1 MRDREIV
8 ERVRDATDLLALV
21 GQAVK
26 LRKQGSAHVGLC
38 PFHAERSPSF
48 QVVPNRGFYHC
59 FGCGKHGDA
68 FAWLMEREGMSFPE
82 ALEQLARAAG
92 IDLPQHRERPT
103 AEVDLETRM
112 RTALEAAQA
121 FYERQLERHEGAR
134 AYLRQRGYEGPF
146 LAEAG
151 FGMAPDAWDA
161 LVNHLRGLNFSGE
174 LLEQAGLASR
184 SERGT
189 QIDFLRNRLTI
200 PIHDARGRVVAF
212 GGRIMGGGSSGER
225 VRPPESQVTSA
236 SEASGSAQG
245 ARYGGGQPKYL
256 NTRDTPLFH
265 KGGTLFGFHRAK
277 GAMKDGALVVEGY
290 FDVLQLHQ
298 HGIHQAVAPLGTALT
313 DEHLKALGRFTR
325 RVILCFDGDA
335 AGRRA
340 MEKSLRMALPL
351 GFEVRLLELPQGEDP
366 DTWCLKL
373 GGEAFR
379 DLLRACPDWIQFIR
393 NRFQSGKD
401 LTKSS
406 VRMDIFNELLNFL
419 PYLPKNESSI
429 NEAISVGHSLLIP
442 ASEVIKSIENKR
454 KGTHTNQTISTN
466 MNSTFDEIDLDI
478 KRLILLCVEGSLDRV
493 ISLPTG
499 WWESLEGAPLLQA
512 LLDAEGD
519 TTRLPEGAVAALRHL
534 EAQAS
539 RQDEA
544 GRDAETLFVRL
555 EGRYVDREIQA
566 NNRLLQDPSTVVD
579 PALMNRVMARQ
590 NELLGRQK
598 ELSRRRRGP
607 R

>member
-48 QVVPNRGFYHC
+48 QVIPGRNFYHC

-68 FAWLMEREGMSFPE
+68 FAWLMEREGMTFPE

-92 IDLPQHRERPT
+92 IDMPERRERPT

-112 RTALEAAQA
+112 RSALEATQA
-121 FYERQLERHEGAR
+121 FFEAQLARHEAAR
-134 AYLRQRGYEGPF
+134 TYLQNRGYAGPF

-151 FGMAPDAWDA
+151 FGMAPDAWDI

-200 PIHDARGRVVAF
+200 PIHDARGRIVAF
-212 GGRIMGGGSSGER
+212 GGRVMGGGS
-225 VRPPESQVTSA
+225 TSA
-236 SEASGSAQG
+236 SEASGSEQSS
-245 ARYGGGQPKYL
+245 RYGGGQPKYL

-265 KGGTLFGFHRAK
+265 KGSTLFGFHRAK
-277 GAMKDGALVVEGY
+277 GAMKEGALVVEGY

-313 DEHLKALGRFTR
+313 EEHLKQLGRFTR

-379 DLLRACPDWIQFIR
+379 ELLRAVPDWTAFMVDR
-393 NRFQSGKD
+393 SMEGKD
-401 LTKSS
+401 LRRITD
-406 VRMDIFNELLNFL
+406 RMGAFKDLLDFL
-419 PYLPKNESSI
+419 PYLPRTTESRDLF
-429 NEAISVGHSLLIP
+429 ASLAHQLQVPLQELDRAVKSRQAPARPSDEPALAAPVPVELDDLIR
-442 ASEVIKSIENKR
+442 S
-454 KGTHTNQTISTN
+454 
-466 MNSTFDEIDLDI
+466 
-478 KRLILLCVEGSLDRV
+478 LILLSTAGHWRRV
-493 ISLPTG
+493 QDIPPA
-499 WWESLEGAPLLQA
+499 WWEGLSGAPLLQA

-519 TTRLPEGAVAALRHL
+519 STLLPEAATAAVRHL

-539 RQDEA
+539 SKDEA
-544 GRDAETLFVRL
+544 GRDAEVQIGKL
-555 EGRYVDREIQA
+555 EARYIDREIQA
-566 NNRLLQDPSTVVD
+566 NNRLLQDPRTLVD
-579 PALMNRVMARQ
+579 AGLTERVMARQ
-590 NELLGRQK
+590 NELLSRQK
-598 ELSRRRRGP
+598 DLSRRRRGT

>member
-21 GQAVK
+21 GSAVK

-48 QVVPNRGFYHC
+48 QVVANRGFYHC

-92 IDLPQHRERPT
+92 IDLPQHRERPS

-112 RTALEAAQA
+112 RSALDAAQA
-121 FYERQLERHEGAR
+121 FFEAQLTRNDAAR
-134 AYLRQRGYEGPF
+134 SYLRDRGYEGPF

-161 LVNHLRGLNFSGE
+161 LVNHLRGLSFSGE
-174 LLEQAGLASR
+174 LLEQTGLASR

-212 GGRIMGGGSSGER
+212 GGRIMGE
-225 VRPPESQVTSA
+225 
-236 SEASGSAQG
+236 
-245 ARYGGGQPKYL
+245 GQPKYL

-277 GAMKDGALVVEGY
+277 GAMKEGALVVEGY

-379 DLLRACPDWIQFIR
+379 ELLRTVPDWTAFMVDR
-393 NRFQSGKD
+393 AMEGKD
-401 LTKSS
+401 LRRITD
-406 VRMDIFNELLNFL
+406 RMGAFKDLLDFL
-419 PYLPKNESSI
+419 PYLPRTTESRDLFSSLAHQLQVPI
-429 NEAISVGHSLLIP
+429 QELDRAVRGRHAPIQASDASGPVASLPPELDDLIRSLLLLSTAGHWRRVQEVPP
-442 ASEVIKSIENKR
+442 A
-454 KGTHTNQTISTN
+454 
-466 MNSTFDEIDLDI
+466 
-478 KRLILLCVEGSLDRV
+478 
-493 ISLPTG
+493 
-499 WWESLEGAPLLQA
+499 WWESLDGAPLLQA

-519 TTRLPEGAVAALRHL
+519 PGRLPEGAVAALRHL

-544 GRDAETLFVRL
+544 GRDADSLFARL
-555 EGRYVDREIQA
+555 EGRYVDRELQA
-566 NNRLLQDPSTVVD
+566 NNRLLQDPRTLVD
-579 PALMNRVMARQ
+579 PALTNRVMARQ
-590 NELLGRQK
+590 NELLARQK

>member
-21 GQAVK
+21 GSAVK

-48 QVVPNRGFYHC
+48 QVVANKGFYHC

-68 FAWLMEREGMSFPE
+68 FAWLMEREGMTFPE
-82 ALEQLARAAG
+82 ALDQLARTAG
-92 IDLPQHRERPT
+92 IDLPERRERPT

-112 RTALEAAQA
+112 RTALEAAQSFFEA
-121 FYERQLERHEGAR
+121 QLARHEGAR
-134 AYLRQRGYEGPF
+134 TYLRERGYEGPF
-146 LAEAG
+146 VTEAG
-151 FGMAPDAWDA
+151 FGLAPDAWDA
-161 LVNHLRGLNFSGE
+161 LVNHLRGLNLSGE

-184 SERGT
+184 SDRGT
-189 QIDFLRNRLTI
+189 QVDFLRNRLTI
-200 PIHDARGRVVAF
+200 PIHDARGRIVAF
-212 GGRIMGGGSSGER
+212 GGRIMGE
-225 VRPPESQVTSA
+225 
-236 SEASGSAQG
+236 
-245 ARYGGGQPKYL
+245 GQPKYL

-277 GAMKDGALVVEGY
+277 GAMKEGALVVEGY

-313 DEHLKALGRFTR
+313 EEHLKQLGRFTR

-351 GFEVRLLELPQGEDP
+351 GFEVRLLALPQGEDP

-379 DLLRACPDWIQFIR
+379 DLLRTVPDWTAFMVDR
-393 NRFQSGKD
+393 AMEGKD
-401 LTKSS
+401 LRRITD
-406 VRMDIFNELLNFL
+406 RMGAFKDLLDFL
-419 PYLPKNESSI
+419 PYLPRTTESRAHQLQVPLQELDRAVRGRQAPI
-429 NEAISVGHSLLIP
+429 READEAGPMAPVLPELDELIRSLLLLSTGGHWQRVQAVP
-442 ASEVIKSIENKR
+442 AA
-454 KGTHTNQTISTN
+454 
-466 MNSTFDEIDLDI
+466 
-478 KRLILLCVEGSLDRV
+478 
-493 ISLPTG
+493 
-499 WWESLEGAPLLQA
+499 WWENLTGAPLLQA

-519 TTRLPEGAVAALRHL
+519 VTLLPEGAVAAIRHL
-534 EAQAS
+534 GAQAS
-539 RQDEA
+539 HKDEA
-544 GRDAETLFVRL
+544 GRDAESLLAKL
-555 EGRYVDREIQA
+555 EGSYLDREIQA
-566 NNRLLQDPSTVVD
+566 NNRLLQDPRTLVD
-579 PALMNRVMARQ
+579 AVLTKQVETRQ
-590 NELLGRQK
+590 NELLARQK

>member
-1 MRDREIV
+1 MKDREIV
-8 ERVRDATDLLALV
+8 ERVREATDLLALV

-48 QVVPNRGFYHC
+48 QVVANRGFYHC

-68 FAWLMEREGMSFPE
+68 FAWLMEREGMTFPE

-92 IDLPQHRERPT
+92 IDLPQHRERPA

-112 RTALEAAQA
+112 RAALDAAQA

-134 AYLRQRGYEGPF
+134 AYLRQRGYAGPF
-146 LAEAG
+146 VAEAG
-151 FGMAPDAWDA
+151 FGLAPDGWES
-161 LVNHLRGLNFSGE
+161 LVTHLRGLDFSGE

-212 GGRIMGGGSSGER
+212 GGRIMGE
-225 VRPPESQVTSA
+225 
-236 SEASGSAQG
+236 
-245 ARYGGGQPKYL
+245 GQPKYL

-313 DEHLKALGRFTR
+313 EEHLKLLGRFTR

-379 DLLRACPDWIQFIR
+379 DLLRAAPDWTAFMVDR
-393 NRFQSGKD
+393 AMEGKD
-401 LTKSS
+401 LRRITD
-406 VRMDIFNELLNFL
+406 RMGAFKDLMDFL
-419 PYLPKNESSI
+419 PYLPRTTESRDLF
-429 NEAISVGHSLLIP
+429 ASLAHQLQVP
-442 ASEVIKSIENKR
+442 LQE
-454 KGTHTNQTISTN
+454 
-466 MNSTFDEIDLDI
+466 
-478 KRLILLCVEGSLDRV
+478 LDRAV
-493 ISLPTG
+493 RSRQTPVRDAEGPMPSQSAAPEVDDLIRGLLLLSAAGHWRRLQEVPPA
-499 WWESLEGAPLLQA
+499 WWESLPGAPLLQA

-519 TTRLPEGAVAALRHL
+519 ATLLPEGALAAVRHL

-539 RQDEA
+539 RQEEA
-544 GRDAETLFVRL
+544 GRDAEALLAKL
-555 EGRYVDREIQA
+555 EARYVDRELQA
-566 NNRLLQDPSTVVD
+566 NNRLLQDPSTQVD
-579 PALMNRVMARQ
+579 PVLQKQVEARQ

-598 ELSRRRRGP
+598 MLSQRRRGP

>member
-8 ERVRDATDLLALV
+8 ERVREATDLLALV

-48 QVVPNRGFYHC
+48 QVVANRGFYHC

-68 FAWLMEREGMSFPE
+68 FTWLMEREGMTFPE
-82 ALEQLARAAG
+82 ALETLARGAG
-92 IDLPQHRERPT
+92 IDLPQRRERPS
-103 AEVDLETRM
+103 AEVDLETRI
-112 RTALEAAQA
+112 RAALDAAQSFFEA
-121 FYERQLERHEGAR
+121 QLARHVGAQ
-134 AYLRQRGYEGPF
+134 AYLRERGYEGPF
-146 LAEAG
+146 VTEAG
-151 FGMAPDAWDA
+151 FGMAPDEWEG
-161 LVNHLRGLNFSGE
+161 LVTHLRNLNFSGE

-200 PIHDARGRVVAF
+200 PIHDARGRLVAF
-212 GGRIMGGGSSGER
+212 GGRIM
-225 VRPPESQVTSA
+225 
-236 SEASGSAQG
+236 
-245 ARYGGGQPKYL
+245 GGGQPKYL

-265 KGGTLFGFHRAK
+265 KGETLFGFHRAK

-313 DEHLKALGRFTR
+313 EDHLKALGRFTR
-325 RVILCFDGDA
+325 RVILCFDGDS

-379 DLLRACPDWIQFIR
+379 DLLRAAPDWTAFMVDR
-393 NRFQSGKD
+393 AMEGKD
-401 LTKSS
+401 LRRISD
-406 VRMDIFNELLNFL
+406 RMGAFKDLLDFL
-419 PYLPKNESSI
+419 PYLPRTTETRDLFSSLAHQLQVPIQELDRAVKSRQAPAPSAEESGPAAPALPRLDDLI
-429 NEAISVGHSLLIP
+429 RGLL
-442 ASEVIKSIENKR
+442 
-454 KGTHTNQTISTN
+454 
-466 MNSTFDEIDLDI
+466 
-478 KRLILLCVEGSLDRV
+478 LLCAGGHWRRV
-493 ISLPTG
+493 QEAPAA
-499 WWESLEGAPLLQA
+499 WWETLEGAPLLQA

-519 TTRLPEGAVAALRHL
+519 AARLPEGAVAVVRHV

-539 RQDEA
+539 HRDEA
-544 GRDAETLFVRL
+544 GRDVESLLVKL

-579 PALMNRVMARQ
+579 AALTRRIMARQ
-590 NELLGRQK
+590 NDLLARQK
-598 ELSRRRRGP
+598 KLSQLRRNLR
-607 R
+607 

>member
-26 LRKQGSAHVGLC
+26 LRKQGSAFVGLC

-68 FAWLMEREGMSFPE
+68 FAWLMEREGMTFPE

-92 IDLPQHRERPT
+92 IDLPQRRERPA
-103 AEVDLETRM
+103 AEVDLETRL
-112 RTALEAAQA
+112 RSALEAAQA
-121 FYERQLERHEGAR
+121 FYERQLERHEAAR

-146 LAEAG
+146 VAEAG
-151 FGMAPDAWDA
+151 FGVAPDGWDP
-161 LVNHLRGLNFSGE
+161 LVTHLRGLNFSAE

-200 PIHDARGRVVAF
+200 PIHDGRGRLVAF
-212 GGRIMGGGSSGER
+212 GGRVLGD
-225 VRPPESQVTSA
+225 
-236 SEASGSAQG
+236 
-245 ARYGGGQPKYL
+245 GQPKYL
-256 NTRDTPLFH
+256 NTRDTVLFH
-265 KGGTLFGFHRAK
+265 KGETLFGFHRAK
-277 GAMKDGALVVEGY
+277 GAMKEGALVVEGY

-313 DEHLKALGRFTR
+313 EDHLRALGRFTR

-340 MEKSLRMALPL
+340 MEKSLRLALPL

-373 GGEAFR
+373 GGEAFQ
-379 DLLRACPDWIQFIR
+379 DLLRAAPDWTAFMIDR
-393 NRFQSGKD
+393 AMEGKD
-401 LTKSS
+401 LRRISD
-406 VRMDIFNELLNFL
+406 RMGAFKDLLDFL
-419 PYLPKNESSI
+419 PYLPRTTESRDLFASLAHQLQVPLQ
-429 NEAISVGHSLLIP
+429 ELDRAVRSRQAPARETEVPAPAAPPVEVDDLVRSLLLLSTAGLWRRVQEVPP
-442 ASEVIKSIENKR
+442 A
-454 KGTHTNQTISTN
+454 
-466 MNSTFDEIDLDI
+466 
-478 KRLILLCVEGSLDRV
+478 
-493 ISLPTG
+493 
-499 WWESLEGAPLLQA
+499 WWEGLAGAPLLQA
-512 LLDAEGD
+512 LLDAEGEPSQ
-519 TTRLPEGAVAALRHL
+519 LPEEALAALRRL

-544 GRDAETLFVRL
+544 GRDAEALFAKL
-555 EGRYVDREIQA
+555 EGRYVDREMQA
-566 NNRLLQDPSTVVD
+566 NNRLLLDPATQVD
-579 PALMNRVMARQ
+579 PALQARVMARQ
-590 NELLGRQK
+590 DELLRRQK
-598 ELSRRRRGP
+598 DLSRRRRAP

>member
-26 LRKQGSAHVGLC
+26 LRKQGSAYVGLC

-48 QVVPNRGFYHC
+48 QVVPNRGFFHC

-68 FAWLMEREGMSFPE
+68 FAWLMEREGMTFPE

-92 IDLPQHRERPT
+92 VELPQRRERSS
-103 AEVDLETRM
+103 AEVDLETRL
-112 RTALEAAQA
+112 RSALEAAQA

-134 AYLRQRGYEGPF
+134 SYLHNRGYEGPF
-146 LAEAG
+146 LQEAG
-151 FGMAPDAWDA
+151 FGVAPDAWDA
-161 LVNHLRGLNFSGE
+161 LVGHLRGLGFSGD

-189 QIDFLRNRLTI
+189 QIDFLRNRLTL
-200 PIHDARGRVVAF
+200 PIHDARGRLVAF
-212 GGRIMGGGSSGER
+212 GGRVLGD
-225 VRPPESQVTSA
+225 
-236 SEASGSAQG
+236 
-245 ARYGGGQPKYL
+245 GQPKYL

-265 KGGTLFGFHRAK
+265 KGETLFGFHRAK

-298 HGIHQAVAPLGTALT
+298 QGIHQAVAPLGTALT
-313 DEHLKALGRFTR
+313 EDHLRALGRFTR
-325 RVILCFDGDA
+325 RLILCFDGDA

-340 MEKSLRMALPL
+340 MEKSLRLSLPL

-379 DLLRACPDWIQFIR
+379 DLLRNAPDWTAFMIDR
-393 NRFQSGKD
+393 AMEGKD
-401 LTKSS
+401 LRRITD
-406 VRMDIFNELLNFL
+406 RMAAFKDLLDFL
-419 PYLPKNESSI
+419 PYLPRTTESRDLFSSLAHQLQVPI
-429 NEAISVGHSLLIP
+429 QELDRAVSVRRPGTTEPPP
-442 ASEVIKSIENKR
+442 AAAA
-454 KGTHTNQTISTN
+454 QAQP
-466 MNSTFDEIDLDI
+466 DLDE
-478 KRLILLCVEGSLDRV
+478 LLRALLLLASGGQWRQVAG
-493 ISLPTG
+493 LPPA
-499 WWESLEGAPLLQA
+499 WWEGLDGAPLLQA

-519 TTRLPEGAVAALRHL
+519 PSALPEGALAVVRRL

-539 RQDEA
+539 RHEDAGVGAEA
-544 GRDAETLFVRL
+544 LFLKL
-555 EGRYVDREIQA
+555 EGRFVDRELQA
-566 NNRLLQDPSTVVD
+566 NNRLLQDPRTLVD
-579 PALMNRVMARQ
+579 AALSARVMARQ
-590 NELLGRQK
+590 NELLARQK
-598 ELSRRRRGP
+598 ELARRRRGSG

>member
-8 ERVRDATDLLALV
+8 DRVRDATDLLALV
-21 GQAVK
+21 GSAVK

-92 IDLPQHRERPT
+92 IDLPQRRERPS

-112 RTALEAAQA
+112 RTALDAAQA
-121 FYERQLERHEGAR
+121 FFEAQLTRHEGAR
-134 AYLRQRGYEGPF
+134 TYLRNRGYEGPF

-151 FGMAPDAWDA
+151 FGLAPDAWDA

-174 LLEQAGLASR
+174 LLEQTGLASR

-200 PIHDARGRVVAF
+200 PIHDARGRIVAF
-212 GGRIMGGGSSGER
+212 GGRIMGE
-225 VRPPESQVTSA
+225 
-236 SEASGSAQG
+236 
-245 ARYGGGQPKYL
+245 GQPKYL

-277 GAMKDGALVVEGY
+277 GAMKEGALVVEGY

-313 DEHLKALGRFTR
+313 EEHLKALGRFTR

-351 GFEVRLLELPQGEDP
+351 GFEVRLLELPPGEDP

-373 GGEAFR
+373 GGEAFKE
-379 DLLRACPDWIQFIR
+379 LLRTVPDWTAFMIDR
-393 NRFQSGKD
+393 AMEGKD
-401 LTKSS
+401 LRRITD
-406 VRMDIFNELLNFL
+406 RMGAFKDLLDFL
-419 PYLPKNESSI
+419 PYLPRTTESRDLFSSLAHQLQVPLQELDRAVKGRQAPTPHGD
-429 NEAISVGHSLLIP
+429 EAGAAPSLAPELDDLIRSLLLLSTAGQWRRVQEVPP
-442 ASEVIKSIENKR
+442 A
-454 KGTHTNQTISTN
+454 
-466 MNSTFDEIDLDI
+466 
-478 KRLILLCVEGSLDRV
+478 
-493 ISLPTG
+493 
-499 WWESLEGAPLLQA
+499 WWESLDGAPLLQA

-519 TTRLPEGAVAALRHL
+519 PRLLPEGAVAALRHL

-544 GRDAETLFVRL
+544 GRDADSLLARL
-555 EGRYVDREIQA
+555 EGRYVDRELQA
-566 NNRLLQDPSTVVD
+566 NNRLLQDPRTLVD
-579 PALMNRVMARQ
+579 PVLTNRVMARQ

>member
-8 ERVRDATDLLALV
+8 ERVRDATDLMALV

-26 LRKQGSAHVGLC
+26 LRKQGSAFVGLC

-68 FAWLMEREGMSFPE
+68 FAWLMEREGMTFPE

-92 IDLPQHRERPT
+92 IDLPQRRERST
-103 AEVDLETRM
+103 AEVDLETRL
-112 RTALEAAQA
+112 RSALEAAQA

-146 LAEAG
+146 VAEAG
-151 FGMAPDAWDA
+151 FGLAPDGWEP
-161 LVNHLRGLNFSGE
+161 LVTHLRGLNFSGE

-200 PIHDARGRVVAF
+200 PIHDARGRLVAF
-212 GGRIMGGGSSGER
+212 GGRIMGE
-225 VRPPESQVTSA
+225 
-236 SEASGSAQG
+236 
-245 ARYGGGQPKYL
+245 GQPKYL
-256 NTRDTPLFH
+256 NTRDTVLFH
-265 KGGTLFGFHRAK
+265 KGETLFGFHRAK

-298 HGIHQAVAPLGTALT
+298 CSIHQAVAPLGTALT
-313 DEHLKALGRFTR
+313 EEHLKALGRFTR

-379 DLLRACPDWIQFIR
+379 ELLRAAPDWTAFMIDR
-393 NRFQSGKD
+393 AMEGKD
-401 LTKSS
+401 LRRITD
-406 VRMDIFNELLNFL
+406 RMAAFKDLLDFL
-419 PYLPKNESSI
+419 PYLPRTTESRDLF
-429 NEAISVGHSLLIP
+429 ASLAHQLQVP
-442 ASEVIKSIENKR
+442 LQE
-454 KGTHTNQTISTN
+454 
-466 MNSTFDEIDLDI
+466 
-478 KRLILLCVEGSLDRV
+478 LDRAV
-493 ISLPTG
+493 KGRQATPSGSGTTVDPAPSREEVDPLVRDLIHYCHEGAWHEVQQAPAT
-499 WWESLEGAPLLQA
+499 WWEYLPGAPVLQTV
-512 LLDAEGD
+512 LDAEGD
-519 TTRLPEGAVAALRHL
+519 LGQVPEAALAAIRGL
-534 EAQAS
+534 EAESSQKH
-539 RQDEA
+539 DKP
-544 GRDAETLFVRL
+544 TLDRL
-555 EGRYVDREIQA
+555 LAKLESQYLEREQQA
-566 NNRLLQDPSTVVD
+566 NNRLYLDPATQAD
-579 PALMNRVMARQ
+579 PALKQRIELRQEELRQRLAILKPRLRAARQ
-590 NELLGRQK
+590 FR
-598 ELSRRRRGP
+598 
-607 R
+607 

>member
-48 QVVPNRGFYHC
+48 QVVANRGFYHC

-68 FAWLMEREGMSFPE
+68 FAWLMEREGMTFPE

-92 IDLPQHRERPT
+92 IDLPQRRERPA
-103 AEVDLETRM
+103 AELDLETRL
-112 RTALEAAQA
+112 RSALEAAQA
-121 FYERQLERHEGAR
+121 FYERQLERHEEAR
-134 AYLRQRGYEGPF
+134 AYLRRRGYEGPF
-146 LAEAG
+146 VAEAG
-151 FGMAPDAWDA
+151 FGVAPDGWDP
-161 LVNHLRGLNFSGE
+161 LVTHLRDLNFSGE

-200 PIHDARGRVVAF
+200 PIHDARGRLVAF
-212 GGRIMGGGSSGER
+212 GGRVLGD
-225 VRPPESQVTSA
+225 
-236 SEASGSAQG
+236 
-245 ARYGGGQPKYL
+245 GQPKYL
-256 NTRDTPLFH
+256 NTRDTILFH
-265 KGGTLFGFHRAK
+265 KGETLFGFHRAK

-313 DEHLKALGRFTR
+313 EEHLKQLGRFTR

-379 DLLRACPDWIQFIR
+379 DLLRAAPDWTAFMIDR
-393 NRFQSGKD
+393 AMEGKD
-401 LTKSS
+401 LRRISD
-406 VRMDIFNELLNFL
+406 RMGAFKDLLDFL
-419 PYLPKNESSI
+419 PYLPRTTESRDLFS
-429 NEAISVGHSLLIP
+429 SLAHQLQVP
-442 ASEVIKSIENKR
+442 LQE
-454 KGTHTNQTISTN
+454 
-466 MNSTFDEIDLDI
+466 
-478 KRLILLCVEGSLDRV
+478 LDRAV
-493 ISLPTG
+493 RGRQAPGQEPEAPAQAASPQELDELIRGLLLLSTAGHWQRVQEVPPA
-499 WWESLEGAPLLQA
+499 WWDGLDGAPLLQA

-519 TTRLPEGAVAALRHL
+519 PARLPEGALAAIRHL
-534 EAQAS
+534 DAQAS

-544 GRDAETLFVRL
+544 GRDAEALFVKL
-555 EGRYVDREIQA
+555 EARYVDRELQA
-566 NNRLLQDPSTVVD
+566 NNRLLLDPSTQVD
-579 PALMNRVMARQ
+579 PALQQRVEARQ

-598 ELSRRRRGP
+598 DLSRRRRGP

>member
-48 QVVPNRGFYHC
+48 QVVANRGFYHC

-68 FAWLMEREGMSFPE
+68 FAWLMEREGMTFPE

-92 IDLPQHRERPT
+92 VDLPERRERPS

-112 RTALEAAQA
+112 RFALEAAQSFFEA
-121 FYERQLERHEGAR
+121 QLTRHEGAR
-134 AYLRQRGYEGPF
+134 SYLRERGYAGAF
-146 LAEAG
+146 LTEAG
-151 FGMAPDAWDA
+151 FGMAPDGWEA
-161 LVNHLRGLNFSGE
+161 LVNHLRSLNFSGE
-174 LLEQAGLASR
+174 LMEQAGLASR

-200 PIHDARGRVVAF
+200 PIHDARGRIVAF
-212 GGRIMGGGSSGER
+212 GGRILGD
-225 VRPPESQVTSA
+225 
-236 SEASGSAQG
+236 
-245 ARYGGGQPKYL
+245 GQPKYL

-265 KGGTLFGFHRAK
+265 KGSTLFGFHRAK

-313 DEHLKALGRFTR
+313 EDHLKQLGRFTR

-379 DLLRACPDWIQFIR
+379 DLLRTVPDWTAFMVDR
-393 NRFQSGKD
+393 AMEGKD
-401 LTKSS
+401 LRRISD
-406 VRMDIFNELLNFL
+406 RMGAFKDLLDFL
-419 PYLPKNESSI
+419 PYLPRTTESRDLFASLAHQLQVPLQELDRAVRGRHAPVREVE
-429 NEAISVGHSLLIP
+429 EAGPHSPILPDLDELIRSLLLLSTGGHWQRVQEVP
-442 ASEVIKSIENKR
+442 A
-454 KGTHTNQTISTN
+454 T
-466 MNSTFDEIDLDI
+466 
-478 KRLILLCVEGSLDRV
+478 
-493 ISLPTG
+493 
-499 WWESLEGAPLLQA
+499 WWESLTGAPLLQA

-519 TTRLPEGAVAALRHL
+519 PMLLPDGAMAALRHL

-539 RQDEA
+539 HKDEA
-544 GRDAETLFVRL
+544 GRDAESLFAKL
-555 EGRYVDREIQA
+555 EGSYLDREIQA
-566 NNRLLQDPSTVVD
+566 NNRLLQDPRTLVD
-579 PALMNRVMARQ
+579 AVLTKQIETRQ
-590 NELLGRQK
+590 NDLLGRQK
-598 ELSRRRRGP
+598 VLSRRRRGP

>member
-48 QVVPNRGFYHC
+48 QVVANRGFYHC

-68 FAWLMEREGMSFPE
+68 FAWLMEREGMTFPE

-92 IDLPQHRERPT
+92 IDLPERRERPS

-112 RTALEAAQA
+112 RSALEAAQA
-121 FYERQLERHEGAR
+121 FFEAQLTRHDGAR
-134 AYLRQRGYEGPF
+134 AYLRDRGYAGAF
-146 LAEAG
+146 LSEAG
-151 FGMAPDAWDA
+151 FGVAPDAWDA
-161 LVNHLRGLNFSGE
+161 LVNHLRGLNISGE

-200 PIHDARGRVVAF
+200 PIHDARGRIVAF
-212 GGRIMGGGSSGER
+212 GGRIMGE
-225 VRPPESQVTSA
+225 
-236 SEASGSAQG
+236 
-245 ARYGGGQPKYL
+245 GQPKYL

-313 DEHLKALGRFTR
+313 EEHLKALGRFTR

-379 DLLRACPDWIQFIR
+379 DLLRTVPDWTAFMVDR
-393 NRFQSGKD
+393 SMEGKD
-401 LTKSS
+401 LRRITD
-406 VRMDIFNELLNFL
+406 RMGAFKDLLDFL
-419 PYLPKNESSI
+419 PYLPRTTESRDLFASLAHQLQVPLQELDRAVRSRQTPARET
-429 NEAISVGHSLLIP
+429 EASGPNSPVLPDLDDLIRSLLLLSTAGHWRRVQEVPP
-442 ASEVIKSIENKR
+442 A
-454 KGTHTNQTISTN
+454 
-466 MNSTFDEIDLDI
+466 
-478 KRLILLCVEGSLDRV
+478 
-493 ISLPTG
+493 
-499 WWESLEGAPLLQA
+499 WWESLSGASLLQA

-519 TTRLPEGAVAALRHL
+519 TTLLPEGAVAAIRHL

-544 GRDAETLFVRL
+544 GRDAETLFVKL
-555 EGRYVDREIQA
+555 ESRYVDREIQA
-566 NNRLLQDPSTVVD
+566 NNRLLQDPRTLVD
-579 PALMNRVMARQ
+579 AVLTKQVEVRQ

-598 ELSRRRRGP
+598 KLSQLRRGP

>member
-48 QVVPNRGFYHC
+48 QVVANRGFYHC

-68 FAWLMEREGMSFPE
+68 FAWLMEREGMTFPE

-92 IDLPQHRERPT
+92 IDLPQRRERPA
-103 AEVDLETRM
+103 AEVDLETRL

-121 FYERQLERHEGAR
+121 FYERQLERHEEAR
-134 AYLRQRGYEGPF
+134 AYLRRRGYEGSF
-146 LAEAG
+146 VAEAG
-151 FGMAPDAWDA
+151 FGLAPDGWDP
-161 LVNHLRGLNFSGE
+161 LVTHLRGLNFSGE

-200 PIHDARGRVVAF
+200 PIHDARGRLVAF
-212 GGRIMGGGSSGER
+212 GGRIMGD
-225 VRPPESQVTSA
+225 
-236 SEASGSAQG
+236 
-245 ARYGGGQPKYL
+245 GQPKYL
-256 NTRDTPLFH
+256 NTRDTVLFH
-265 KGGTLFGFHRAK
+265 KGETLFGFHRAK

-313 DEHLKALGRFTR
+313 EEHLKQLGRFTR

-379 DLLRACPDWIQFIR
+379 DLLGTAPDWTAFMIDR
-393 NRFQSGKD
+393 AMEGKD
-401 LTKSS
+401 LRRISD
-406 VRMDIFNELLNFL
+406 RMGAFKDLLDFL
-419 PYLPKNESSI
+419 PYLPRTTESRDLFASLAHQLQVPLQELDRAVRSRQAPAA
-429 NEAISVGHSLLIP
+429 EAEPSVQAAAPEVDDLIR
-442 ASEVIKSIENKR
+442 S
-454 KGTHTNQTISTN
+454 
-466 MNSTFDEIDLDI
+466 
-478 KRLILLCVEGSLDRV
+478 LILMATAGHWRRIQEV
-493 ISLPTG
+493 PPA
-499 WWESLEGAPLLQA
+499 WWESLSGAPLLQA

-519 TTRLPEGAVAALRHL
+519 PTPLPPGALAAIRHL

-539 RQDEA
+539 HKDEA
-544 GRDAETLFVRL
+544 GRDADSLLARL
-555 EGRYVDREIQA
+555 ESRYLDREIQA
-566 NNRLLQDPSTVVD
+566 NNRLLQDPRTMVD
-579 PALMNRVMARQ
+579 AALTARVMTRQ

-598 ELSRRRRGP
+598 DLSRRRRGP

>member
-1 MRDREIV
+1 MRDSEIV

-21 GQAVK
+21 GSAVK

-48 QVVPNRGFYHC
+48 QVVANRGFYHC

-68 FAWLMEREGMSFPE
+68 FAWLMEREGMTFPE
-82 ALEQLARAAG
+82 ALEQLARTAG
-92 IDLPQHRERPT
+92 IDLPQRRERPS

-112 RTALEAAQA
+112 RSALDAAQA
-121 FYERQLERHEGAR
+121 FFEAQLARHEAAR
-134 AYLRQRGYEGPF
+134 SYLRERGYEGPF

-174 LLEQAGLASR
+174 LLEQTGLASR

-200 PIHDARGRVVAF
+200 PIHDARGRIVAF
-212 GGRIMGGGSSGER
+212 GGRVMGE
-225 VRPPESQVTSA
+225 
-236 SEASGSAQG
+236 
-245 ARYGGGQPKYL
+245 GQPKYL

-373 GGEAFR
+373 GGEAFH
-379 DLLRACPDWIQFIR
+379 DLLRAAPDWTAFMVDR
-393 NRFQSGKD
+393 AMEGKD
-401 LTKSS
+401 LRRITD
-406 VRMDIFNELLNFL
+406 RMGAFKDLLDFL
-419 PYLPKNESSI
+419 PFLPRTTESRDLF
-429 NEAISVGHSLLIP
+429 ASLAHQLQVP
-442 ASEVIKSIENKR
+442 LQE
-454 KGTHTNQTISTN
+454 
-466 MNSTFDEIDLDI
+466 LD
-478 KRLILLCVEGSLDRV
+478 RAVEGRQAPTQRLEEPAPAAPILPELDDLIRGLLLL
-493 ISLPTG
+493 SATG
-499 WWESLEGAPLLQA
+499 QWRRIQEVPPAWWESLDGAPLLQA
-512 LLDAEGD
+512 LLDAEGEI
-519 TTRLPEGAVAALRHL
+519 TQLPEGAVAALRHL

-539 RQDEA
+539 RQDGA
-544 GRDAETLFVRL
+544 GRDAEALFAKL
-555 EGRYVDREIQA
+555 EGRYVDRELQA
-566 NNRLLQDPSTVVD
+566 NNRLLQDPATRVD

-590 NELLGRQK
+590 NDLLARQK
-598 ELSRRRRGP
+598 ELARRRRGP

>member
-48 QVVPNRGFYHC
+48 QVVANRGFYHC

-68 FAWLMEREGMSFPE
+68 FAWLMEREGMTFPE

-92 IDLPQHRERPT
+92 IDLPQRRERPS

-112 RTALEAAQA
+112 RSALDAAQS
-121 FYERQLERHEGAR
+121 FFETQLARHEGAR
-134 AYLRQRGYEGPF
+134 AYLRDRGYEGPF

-161 LVNHLRGLNFSGE
+161 LVTHLRGLNFSGE

-212 GGRIMGGGSSGER
+212 GGRIMGE
-225 VRPPESQVTSA
+225 
-236 SEASGSAQG
+236 
-245 ARYGGGQPKYL
+245 GQPKYL

-313 DEHLKALGRFTR
+313 EEHLKALGRFTR

-379 DLLRACPDWIQFIR
+379 DLLKAAPDWTAFMVDR
-393 NRFQSGKD
+393 AMEGKD
-401 LTKSS
+401 LRRITD
-406 VRMDIFNELLNFL
+406 RMGAFKDLLDFL
-419 PYLPKNESSI
+419 PFLPRTTESRDLFASLAHQLQVPLQELDRAVKGRQVPTSQVEDDPTQAPVLPDLDDLI
-429 NEAISVGHSLLIP
+429 RSLL
-442 ASEVIKSIENKR
+442 
-454 KGTHTNQTISTN
+454 
-466 MNSTFDEIDLDI
+466 
-478 KRLILLCVEGSLDRV
+478 LLCTAGHWRRV
-493 ISLPTG
+493 QEIPPA
-499 WWESLEGAPLLQA
+499 WWETLAGAPILQA
-512 LLDAEGD
+512 LLDVEGD
-519 TTRLPEGAVAALRHL
+519 PTLLPEGAMAVLRHL

-544 GRDAETLFVRL
+544 GRDAEALLAKL
-555 EGRYVDREIQA
+555 EGRYLDREIQA

-579 PALMNRVMARQ
+579 ASLMNRVMARQ
-590 NELLGRQK
+590 NELLARQK
-598 ELSRRRRGP
+598 ELSRRRRVA

>member
-8 ERVRDATDLLALV
+8 ERVRDATDLLTLV

-48 QVVPNRGFYHC
+48 QVVANRGFYHC

-68 FAWLMEREGMSFPE
+68 FTWLMEREGMTFPE
-82 ALEQLARAAG
+82 ALDQLARAAG
-92 IDLPQHRERPT
+92 IDLPQRRERPS

-112 RTALEAAQA
+112 RSALESAQA
-121 FYERQLERHEGAR
+121 FFEGQLARHEGAR
-134 AYLRQRGYEGPF
+134 AYLRDRGYEGAF
-146 LAEAG
+146 LSEAG

-212 GGRIMGGGSSGER
+212 GGRIMGE
-225 VRPPESQVTSA
+225 
-236 SEASGSAQG
+236 
-245 ARYGGGQPKYL
+245 GQPKYL

-313 DEHLKALGRFTR
+313 EEHLKALGRFTR

-379 DLLRACPDWIQFIR
+379 DLLRAAPDWTAFMVDR
-393 NRFQSGKD
+393 AMEGKD
-401 LTKSS
+401 LRRITD
-406 VRMDIFNELLNFL
+406 RMGAFKDLLDFL
-419 PYLPKNESSI
+419 PYLPRTTESRDLFASLAHQLQVPLQELDRAVKGRQVPLPQAEEGI
-429 NEAISVGHSLLIP
+429 AQAPVLPDLDDLIRSLLLLSAAGHWRRVQDIP
-442 ASEVIKSIENKR
+442 PA
-454 KGTHTNQTISTN
+454 
-466 MNSTFDEIDLDI
+466 
-478 KRLILLCVEGSLDRV
+478 
-493 ISLPTG
+493 
-499 WWESLEGAPLLQA
+499 WWETLTGAPILQA
-512 LLDAEGD
+512 LLDVEGD
-519 TTRLPEGAVAALRHL
+519 PTQLPEGAMAVLRHL

-544 GRDAETLFVRL
+544 GRDAEALFVKL

-579 PALMNRVMARQ
+579 AALMTRVMARQ
-590 NELLGRQK
+590 NELLARQK
-598 ELSRRRRGP
+598 ELSRRRRVA

>member
-26 LRKQGSAHVGLC
+26 LRKQGSAFVGLC

-48 QVVPNRGFYHC
+48 QVVPSRGFYHC

-68 FAWLMEREGMSFPE
+68 FAWLMEREGLSFPE
-82 ALEQLARAAG
+82 ALEQLARSAG
-92 IDLPQHRERPT
+92 IDLPQRRERPS
-103 AEVDLETRM
+103 AEVDLEDRL
-112 RTALEAAQA
+112 RSALDAAQA
-121 FYERQLERHEGAR
+121 FYERQLARHEGAR
-134 AYLRQRGYEGPF
+134 AYLRERGYGEAF
-146 LAEAG
+146 IAEAG

-161 LVNHLRGLNFSGE
+161 LVTHLRGLGFSGD

-200 PIHDARGRVVAF
+200 PIHDARGRLVAF
-212 GGRIMGGGSSGER
+212 GGRVMGE
-225 VRPPESQVTSA
+225 
-236 SEASGSAQG
+236 
-245 ARYGGGQPKYL
+245 GQPKYL

-265 KGGTLFGFHRAK
+265 KGESLFGFHRAK
-277 GAMKDGALVVEGY
+277 GTLKDGALVVEGY

-313 DEHLKALGRFTR
+313 EDHLKQMGRFTR

-340 MEKSLRMALPL
+340 MEKGLRMALPL

-373 GGEAFR
+373 GADAFR
-379 DLLRACPDWIQFIR
+379 DLLRAAPDWTAFMIDR
-393 NRFQSGKD
+393 ALEGKD
-401 LTKSS
+401 LRRITD
-406 VRMDIFNELLNFL
+406 RMGAFKDLLDFL
-419 PYLPKNESSI
+419 PFLPRTPETRELFASLAHQLQLPLQ
-429 NEAISVGHSLLIP
+429 ELDRAVGARRQAPATAPVPAAPPMVQLDELIR
-442 ASEVIKSIENKR
+442 ALV
-454 KGTHTNQTISTN
+454 
-466 MNSTFDEIDLDI
+466 
-478 KRLILLCVEGSLDRV
+478 LLCREGQWRRV
-493 ISLPTG
+493 QEIPPA
-499 WWESLEGAPLLQA
+499 WWEALSGAPILQA

-519 TTRLPEGAVAALRHL
+519 PDPLPPEALAAVRRA

-539 RQDEA
+539 RQEDGE
-544 GRDAETLFVRL
+544 GRDPEVLLTRL
-555 EGRYVDREIQA
+555 EADYVDREIQA
-566 NNRLLQDPSTVVD
+566 NNRLLQDPRTLSDRGVTD
-579 PALMNRVMARQ
+579 RIM
-590 NELLGRQK
+590 GRQK
-598 ELSRRRRGP
+598 DLLIRKKELAQRRRMR

>member
-21 GQAVK
+21 GSAVK

-48 QVVPNRGFYHC
+48 QVVANRGFYHC

-68 FAWLMEREGMSFPE
+68 FAWLMEREGMTFPE

-92 IDLPQHRERPT
+92 IDLPQKRERPS

-112 RTALEAAQA
+112 RSALDAAQA
-121 FYERQLERHEGAR
+121 FFEGQLARHEGAR
-134 AYLRQRGYEGPF
+134 AYLRERGYEGPF
-146 LAEAG
+146 VAEAG
-151 FGMAPDAWDA
+151 FGMAPDAWES

-184 SERGT
+184 SERGS

-200 PIHDARGRVVAF
+200 PIHEARGRVVAF
-212 GGRIMGGGSSGER
+212 GGRIMGE
-225 VRPPESQVTSA
+225 
-236 SEASGSAQG
+236 
-245 ARYGGGQPKYL
+245 GQPKYL

-313 DEHLKALGRFTR
+313 EEHLKALGRFTR
-325 RVILCFDGDA
+325 RVILCFDGDS

-373 GGEAFR
+373 GGEAFK
-379 DLLRACPDWIQFIR
+379 DLLRAAPDWTAFMVDR
-393 NRFQSGKD
+393 AMEGKD
-401 LTKSS
+401 LRRITD
-406 VRMDIFNELLNFL
+406 RMGAFKDLLDFL
-419 PYLPKNESSI
+419 PYLPRTTESRDLFSSLAHQLQVPI
-429 NEAISVGHSLLIP
+429 QELDRAVKSRQAPAPSYDEPSNTAPVLPQLDELIRSLL
-442 ASEVIKSIENKR
+442 
-454 KGTHTNQTISTN
+454 
-466 MNSTFDEIDLDI
+466 
-478 KRLILLCVEGSLDRV
+478 LLCTAGHWRRV
-493 ISLPTG
+493 QETPPA
-499 WWESLEGAPLLQA
+499 WWESLDGAPLLQA
-512 LLDAEGD
+512 LLDVEGD
-519 TTRLPEGAVAALRHL
+519 SALLPGDAVAVLRHL

-539 RQDEA
+539 FKDEA
-544 GRDAETLFVRL
+544 GRDAESLMAKL

-579 PALMNRVMARQ
+579 PALMNRVMSRQ
-590 NELLGRQK
+590 NDLLGRQK